1 MKIKRKKILFIVTLI
16 LVIVFMFLGYMIAP
30 NNPLEVNLD
39 LRFAS
44 PSDKYPLGCDGLG
57 RCVFSRILY
66 GGNTTLYMVILSSA
80 IIFVLGFI
88 IGAVTSKFVIKKN
101 VFVESLI
108 NAVTA
113 IPPIAYLIIF
123 VASWGNGVKT
133 TLIALVIS
141 YILRFVRLVRTQINL
156 ESEKAYIMCMI
167 SLGSSKLRLIV
178 VHILPNILSELIH
191 YLCLSCAD
199 MILAITGFS
208 FIGLG
213 LGDNV
218 VEWGGMVLEARDAI
232 FVKPDL
238 IVYPIIA
245 VLLSTVSFNL
255 LGRQVTRE

>member
-1 MKIKRKKILFIVTLI
+1 MKIKRKNILFILTPI
-16 LVIVFMFLGYMIAP
+16 LVIIFMYFGYMIAP
-30 NNPLEVNLD
+30 NDPLEVNLD
-39 LRFAS
+39 LRFSS
-44 PSDKYPLGCDGLG
+44 PSNNYPLGADGLG

-66 GGNTTLYMVILSSA
+66 GGKTTLYMVILSSI
-80 IIFVLGFI
+80 IIFILGFA
-88 IGAVTSKFVIKKN
+88 IGSVTSKFVIKKN
-101 VFVESLI
+101 VIVESLI

-141 YILRFVRLVRTQINL
+141 YILRFVRLVRTQINV

-178 VHILPNILSELIH
+178 IHILPNILPELVH

-218 VEWGGMVLEARDAI
+218 VEWGGMVLEARDSI
-232 FVKPDL
+232 FIKPDL
-238 IVYPIIA
+238 IIYPIIA
-245 VLLSTVSFNL
+245 VLLCTISFNL
-255 LGRQVTRE
+255 LGRLATRE